1 MLFTLAFFKGAAERA
16 IKTGAQTL
24 AGYFVIGTTGVLDF
38 DWVAA
43 LSVTAAA
50 MVASLVTS
58 IGNAEFVAGP
68 PTAIVEVAQTGT
80 VTLQGVTTITGV
92 NPNIGIDHNGD
103 IQRTD

>member
-58 IGNAEFVAGP
+58 RSPRPALSLFRASRP
-68 PTAIVEVAQTGT
+68 LPA
-80 VTLQGVTTITGV
+80 
-92 NPNIGIDHNGD
+92 
-103 IQRTD
+103 

>member
-58 IGNAEFVAGP
+58 IGNAEFVAGA
-68 PTAIVEVAQTGT
+68 PTVQAVT
-80 VTLQGVTTITGV
+80 VVQHNTTAPTSDAEQIAKKLPDLFTK
-92 NPNIGIDHNGD
+92 
-103 IQRTD
+103 